1 MNRVVNIDYEFVD
14 VLSTYTFDMKN
25 YSNKVTKNIPEVFT
39 FVPTCCEQIKITS
52 DILHDI
58 GDHNIESHSLKTIHI
73 SIFNHLL
80 DTIENMINDILYSDG
95 IWDSEDTKI
104 SKAVHDLKRMLYL
117 TMMFKNYYYCKSS
130 RKKED

>member
-1 MNRVVNIDYEFVD
+1 MNRVVSINYEFAE
-14 VLSTYTFDMKN
+14 VLSIYTSDMKN

-58 GDHNIESHSLKTIHI
+58 GDHNIESYSPKTIHI

-95 IWDSEDTKI
+95 IWDSEDTRI
-104 SKAVHDLKRMLYL
+104 SEAVRDLKRMLYL
-117 TMMFKNYYYCKSS
+117 TMMFKNYYYCNS
-130 RKKED
+130 KKK

>member
-1 MNRVVNIDYEFVD
+1 MNRVVNIDYEFVE
-14 VLSTYTFDMKN
+14 VLSIYTSDMKN
-25 YSNKVTKNIPEVFT
+25 YSNKIKENIPEVFA

-52 DILHDI
+52 DILRDI
-58 GDHNIESHSLKTIHI
+58 GDHDIESHTLKTIHI

-117 TMMFKNYYYCKSS
+117 TMMFKNYYYCNS
-130 RKKED
+130 KKMKWP

>member
-1 MNRVVNIDYEFVD
+1 MNRVVNIDYEFVE
-14 VLSTYTFDMKN
+14 VLSIYTSDMKN
-25 YSNKVTKNIPEVFT
+25 YSNKIINNIPEVFT

-52 DILHDI
+52 DILRDI
-58 GDHNIESHSLKTIHI
+58 GNHNAESHTPNTIHI

-80 DTIENMINDILYSDG
+80 DIIENMINDILYSDG
-95 IWDSEDTKI
+95 IWDSEDTRI
-104 SKAVHDLKRMLYL
+104 SEAVRDLKRMLYL